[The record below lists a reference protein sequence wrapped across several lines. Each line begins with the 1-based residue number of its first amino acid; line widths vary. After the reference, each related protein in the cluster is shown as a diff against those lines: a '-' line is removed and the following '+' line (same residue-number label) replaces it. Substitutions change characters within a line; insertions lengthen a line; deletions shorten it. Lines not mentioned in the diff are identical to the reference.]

1 LVKSSATPRAF
12 AAFSLL
18 IALTIIGPASI
29 ANAQSLD
36 SAAQNKDLTVM
47 VEIDGSLPGFTTEQ
61 LSAYISQQ
69 LTASHITS
77 WHFVPTSITP
87 TGGDQPSNRIVW
99 HFKALPFAGGG
110 VRYIGPAL
118 SKAREAFGVGRAV
131 GIDAKIYLNDKFEA
145 TTFDQATIKGGAN
158 DPGLAAEIQKLMKSI
173 VANATAREPPN
184 APKLAAL

>member
-1 LVKSSATPRAF
+1 MKPSATPKAF

-18 IALTIIGPASI
+18 TALAVTVPGAV

-36 SAAQNKDLTVM
+36 DTIHNKDLTVL
-47 VEIDGSLPGFTTEQ
+47 VEIEGSLPGFTTEQ
-61 LSAYISQQ
+61 LSAYVSQQ
-69 LTASHITS
+69 LTASHITA
-77 WHFVPTSITP
+77 WHFVPTTLAP
-87 TGGDQPSNRIVW
+87 AGGDQPSNRIVW
-99 HFKALPFAGGG
+99 HFKPLPFAGGG

-145 TTFDQATIKGGAN
+145 TTFDQATLKGGAN
-158 DPGLAAEIQKLMKSI
+158 DPGLSTEIQKLMRSI
-173 VANATAREPPN
+173 VANAMAQEPPD